1 MQTFKNSENQM
12 YHLSSKNKWSSLE
25 IIPGVLVEHL
35 RGYILEDQNQW
46 EKWTPYITFVF
57 NTTA

>member
-1 MQTFKNSENQM
+1 M
-12 YHLSSKNKWSSLE
+12 YHLSSENKWSSLE